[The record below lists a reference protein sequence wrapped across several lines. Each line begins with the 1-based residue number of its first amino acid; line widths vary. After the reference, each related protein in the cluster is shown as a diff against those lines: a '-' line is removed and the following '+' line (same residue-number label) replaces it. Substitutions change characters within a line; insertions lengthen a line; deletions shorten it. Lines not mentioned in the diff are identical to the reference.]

1 MKIKSSE
8 KNQNLN
14 SSKTKLCFSA
24 VGHQTT
30 RCVYH
35 WTSSKQLQK
44 NISVSV
50 LSSPEA
56 EQHLSSKRFFLSFCF
71 SFFIQCSP
79 FRLFLCSSP
88 SIALRL
94 IRRRTMRQSG
104 RQLFSVNSAMILA
117 LCISPLMLLNVTP
130 SCCSALWAI
139 KSNFIKSRSHSPLA
153 EWSLCVCVCVKEEE
167 KETSNSSLIALQ
179 TKYYRLLD
187 FYCIQYFVNQPH
199 FSFTSSLRGVVVLQR
214 WLLTCW
220 NRLPVDEMRL
230 ERMCTRK
237 ERRVVLRSE
246 LRETADGGRCEH
258 GERSGRIIHADV
270 APSSMEGVDWSKE
283 TRNSKDK
290 EINH

>member
-1 MKIKSSE
+1 MIKSSE

-14 SSKTKLCFSA
+14 SSKTKPCFSA

-246 LRETADGGRCEH
+246 LRETADGGRGEH

>member
-1 MKIKSSE
+1 MIKSSE

-14 SSKTKLCFSA
+14 SSKTKPCFSA

-94 IRRRTMRQSG
+94 IGRRTMRQSG

-153 EWSLCVCVCVKEEE
+153 EWSLCVCVWRKRRKKQVIPRWSPSRQNTTGCWIF
-167 KETSNSSLIALQ
+167 TAFNTLWISLISAS
-179 TKYYRLLD
+179 RLL
-187 FYCIQYFVNQPH
+187 
-199 FSFTSSLRGVVVLQR
+199 SEASSSCSAG
-214 WLLTCW
+214 C
-220 NRLPVDEMRL
+220 
-230 ERMCTRK
+230 
-237 ERRVVLRSE
+237 
-246 LRETADGGRCEH
+246 
-258 GERSGRIIHADV
+258 
-270 APSSMEGVDWSKE
+270 
-283 TRNSKDK
+283 
-290 EINH
+290 